1 VGQTIWE
8 DAAVERVV
16 AVLTHFLIMMWIGLP
31 EQELPGVVA
40 ALSSPLWHDVNL
52 AVGGEKEACTA

>member
-1 VGQTIWE
+1 LGRRRGGEGCSSAQL
-8 DAAVERVV
+8 A
-16 AVLTHFLIMMWIGLP
+16 HFLIMMWIGLP

-52 AVGGEKEACTA
+52 AAGERKKLAQPDL